1 MNDKTDDG
9 DDGSD
14 TQTGDLSASSF
25 GLDIEPS
32 DLDLD
37 PVDADADDLDL
48 DPVDGDAD
56 DIVGDHAADRDG
68 DVTQLEAAADHYAEA
83 VARYW
88 GTPEGEWWP

>member
-1 MNDKTDDG
+1 MHDKTDDG

-25 GLDIEPS
+25 GLD
-32 DLDLD
+32 L
-37 PVDADADDLDL
+37 
-48 DPVDGDAD
+48 DGDDAGD
-56 DIVGDHAADRDG
+56 LDHAADRDG
-68 DVTQLEAAADHYAEA
+68 DVTKLEAAADHYAEA

>member
-14 TQTGDLSASSF
+14 TQTGDLSANRF
-25 GLDIEPS
+25 GLD
-32 DLDLD
+32 LDG
-37 PVDADADDLDL
+37 DDL
-48 DPVDGDAD
+48 
-56 DIVGDHAADRDG
+56 GDHAADRDG
-68 DVTQLEAAADHYAEA
+68 DVTELEAAADHYAEA